1 MFLSRRISLRMF
13 QILQALIKYE
23 DWNVTVLALGIKNLI
38 RLSLVSLLVIPDPDI
53 TGRALSSI
61 YV

>member
-1 MFLSRRISLRMF
+1 MFWSRRLSLKMF
-13 QILQALIKYE
+13 HVLQALIKYE
-23 DWNVTVLALGIKNLI
+23 DWNVTVLAKDIKNLI
-38 RLSLVSLLVIPDPDI
+38 RLSLVSLLVTPDPDI